1 MQIVRR
7 NESDDLLIANFDN
20 LSPDLQLKTIL
31 SSIINVAKSGKCS
44 SINIRCK
51 VVDDFVINSL
61 KDKGFD
67 IDIKPVQNYSQLYD
81 INIKW

>member
-31 SSIINVAKSGKCS
+31 SSIVNVAKSDKYN
-44 SINIRCK
+44 ITIRCK
-51 VVDDFVINSL
+51 AVDNFVINSL

-67 IDIKPVQNYSQLYD
+67 INIKSVPNYSQLYD